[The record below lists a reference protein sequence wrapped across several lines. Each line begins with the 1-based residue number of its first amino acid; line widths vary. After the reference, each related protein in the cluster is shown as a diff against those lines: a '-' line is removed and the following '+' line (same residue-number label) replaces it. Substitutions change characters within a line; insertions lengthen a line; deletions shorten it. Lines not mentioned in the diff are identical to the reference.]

1 MNAKSSEDIRQ
12 AASNA
17 FKKAW
22 DYSFSWNVLVHVKEL
37 DQCRTQMGHAVFA
50 AEGTDYSNQVFCPF
64 EDVEEVLEF
73 DPLQVYGTIN
83 HSDQVDKFNADYKKQ
98 CEMVPDAVNTTG
110 IYITLVS
117 GLIEIFG
124 WDMLLMALG
133 VDAEQFGKVADRY
146 TEWILQYFKALA
158 DYDAPVVKI
167 HDDIVWTSGAFVNP
181 DWYRK
186 YVFPN
191 YKKLFSPLREAGKK
205 IIYTSDGNYTQF
217 IDDIVDC
224 GINGFVL
231 EPITD
236 MKYIAE
242 KYGKTHAFIGNV
254 DTRVLLNGTKD
265 DIYREVKRCM
275 DIGKKC
281 PGFFMAVGNH
291 IPANTPVENALFY
304 NEVYQD
310 LRKR

>member
-1 MNAKSSEDIRQ
+1 MQNTNGSC
-12 AASNA
+12 
-17 FKKAW
+17 
-22 DYSFSWNVLVHVKEL
+22 SF
-37 DQCRTQMGHAVFA
+37 CGRG
-50 AEGTDYSNQVFCPF
+50 GTDYSNIVFCPF
-64 EDVEEVLEF
+64 EDVEEVLKF

-83 HSDQVDKFNADYKKQ
+83 HADQVNKFNADYKKQ

-158 DYDAPVVKI
+158 DCDAPVVKI

-191 YKKLFSPLREAGKK
+191 YKKLFSPLREAGKNNLYFRRK
-205 IIYTSDGNYTQF
+205 LY
-217 IDDIVDC
+217 
-224 GINGFVL
+224 
-231 EPITD
+231 
-236 MKYIAE
+236 A
-242 KYGKTHAFIGNV
+242 
-254 DTRVLLNGTKD
+254 
-265 DIYREVKRCM
+265 IYR
-275 DIGKKC
+275 
-281 PGFFMAVGNH
+281 
-291 IPANTPVENALFY
+291 
-304 NEVYQD
+304 
-310 LRKR
+310 